1 MRLMNALLGGTPH
14 SLLFQNVREKMSL
27 CYYCASSY
35 DRHKGVFLIDSGVEE
50 TDAARAEEAVLEQLD
65 RASRGGLHPGRSG
78 IRPVERE
85 KSISLPE

>member
-1 MRLMNALLGGTPH
+1 
-14 SLLFQNVREKMSL
+14 MSL

-65 RASRGGLHPGRSG
+65 RASRGDFTRDDLESCLLYTSRC
-78 IRPVERE
+78 V
-85 KSISLPE
+85 